1 MTPPPPAAAA
11 TLDKYRTP
19 HTRLIQPNTW
29 PWVTGIAIVF
39 VLLHSVIIE
48 QTLRTAFKSIS
59 IPDSYG
65 ALTDHSL
72 PARWFLILRYG
83 LPGSWDPNWSH
94 VLFVPLIS
102 LYFVG
107 QRKQQLLSTQRRLC
121 WPGLYIALFGMLCYS
136 AGLFPIRNDMARG
149 YSMVLTLFGIV
160 LFLLGPGMMRHLW
173 FPILYLAFSVKV
185 SDRIWSIVASALQGV
200 VSQGGYWSL
209 EILSSFIDFRV
220 NLRGHTLEVIPIGET
235 LPQSLNVAEACS
247 GMRSLMTFLVLG
259 TAMAFLGTRPVWQR
273 ITLLASILPV
283 AIAMNTARITT
294 LGLLTAFG
302 NHDMAHGDFHTFIG
316 LLMLIPAAGTFALI
330 GWILNKL
337 FVESGLEPG
346 IKDINN
352 QSSPVTT
359 KTNDTKHPIQYKEI
373 GTGFALGLTLS
384 LCVFGSYLGT
394 MFAIRPE
401 LINENLSRPLAITAL
416 VFIAAV
422 LIFTLILSKN
432 LCRKAIGTKQVFAF
446 SLVIGSLLTASTIQ
460 GAVIRTTQFV
470 LIKNAVPLRK
480 SLESLPTEIGNWT
493 LVLREP
499 RLSAEI
505 QDELGTD
512 QYVTLIYEDLDW
524 PRTEPGGLIRLHVP
538 YYTGTV
544 DTVPHVPDRCFVAG
558 GVLDSQISL
567 INLEIPSDRYST
579 DQLTGHKL
587 YLTENNTTVRVPGLN
602 IPATRYRYRQPTMQT
617 VDNELST
624 VFYFFA
630 ANGKFLPTPEF
641 VRAQGFDPRDKYSYF
656 AKIEIQPQPLRTPS
670 GKWKTLSAELA
681 QQRTQSFLSHALPEI
696 MACFP
701 DWEDVQAG
709 TWPPTDNTTVE
720 TKNK

>member
-1 MTPPPPAAAA
+1 MTSPSPAATA
-11 TLDKYRTP
+11 TFDKVHAQP
-19 HTRLIQPNTW
+19 PRLVQHNAW
-29 PWVTGIAIVF
+29 PWVLGIATAF

-48 QTLRTAFKSIS
+48 QTLRTAFKTIS
-59 IPDSYG
+59 IPESYG

-83 LPGSWDPNWSH
+83 LPGTWDPNWSH

-107 QRKQQLLSTQRRLC
+107 QRKQQLLSTPRRLY
-121 WPGLYIALFGMLCYS
+121 WPGLYIALLGMLCYS

-160 LFLLGPGMMRHLW
+160 LFLLGPRMMRHLW

-273 ITLLASILPV
+273 LTLLASILPV
-283 AIAMNTARITT
+283 AIAMNTARITA

-330 GWILNKL
+330 GWVLNKL
-337 FVESGLEPG
+337 FIESESPNPTNSNNENKLLVAN
-346 IKDINN
+346 KDDEKQKGSI
-352 QSSPVTT
+352 
-359 KTNDTKHPIQYKEI
+359 KEI
-373 GTGFALGLTLS
+373 SVGFAAGLTLS
-384 LCVFGSYLGT
+384 LCVFGFYLGS
-394 MFAIRPE
+394 MFATRPDLLGE
-401 LINENLSRPLAITAL
+401 QIPQSLAIPSL
-416 VFIAAV
+416 VIIVAV
-422 LIFTLILSKN
+422 LIITLILSKKYHPKSTDTR
-432 LCRKAIGTKQVFAF
+432 LAFAF
-446 SLVIGSLLTASTIQ
+446 SLVLGSLLTATAIQ
-460 GAVIRTTQFV
+460 GTVIRATEFV

-480 SLESLPTEIGNWT
+480 SLESLPTDIGNWT

-499 RLSAEI
+499 RLSPEI
-505 QDELGTD
+505 QDELGTE
-512 QYVTLIYEDLDW
+512 QYVTFIYEDLDW
-524 PRTEPGGLIRLHVP
+524 PRNEPGGLIRLHVP

-567 INLEIPSDRYST
+567 VDLNISNDQYTTDTST
-579 DQLTGHKL
+579 SQRLFI
-587 YLTENNTTVRVPGLN
+587 TENSETVRFKSLT
-602 IPATRYRYRQPTMQT
+602 IPATRYRYRQPKIQT

-630 ANGKFLPTPEF
+630 VNGKFLPTPEF
-641 VRAQGFDPRDKYSYF
+641 VRVQGFDPRDKYSYF
-656 AKIEIQPQPLRTPS
+656 AKIEIQPQPIRTPS
-670 GKWKTLSAELA
+670 GSWKTLSDELA
-681 QQRTQSFLSHALPEI
+681 QDRAEAFLSQALPEI

-701 DWEDVQAG
+701 DWQEVQAG
-709 TWPPTDNTTVE
+709 KWPVQ
-720 TKNK
+720 NKTNIRIKAN